1 MTSMRRRVDR
11 PARGRSDFGS
21 LVMEPEAR
29 GEFRATIVINNYNY
43 GQFLGTAIESALAQT
58 YANTEVV
65 VVDDGS
71 TDDSREIIASYGDR
85 VHAVFKSNGGQA
97 SAFNAGFAA
106 SSGDVICMLD
116 SDDYFYP
123 DKVALAVKALSE
135 RPESQWVFHPVCRVF
150 EDGRTQLIPRIAQTV
165 YLDHREPAL
174 RGKLPGPPGPVT
186 SGIVISRPLL
196 ETILPMAESIDITAD
211 NYLIFLVAALSPG
224 TYLDE
229 VLAVQRI
236 HGKNHYT
243 LRHGRTLTQ
252 ARVHLL
258 IAQDMRRRFPQFS
271 RLSNRIFSKA
281 LADYVKSLHR
291 DAICEMTI
299 RHYLKEVA
307 FLELPDLVL
316 RTGYHTVRR
325 AFANAAE

>member
-1 MTSMRRRVDR
+1 M
-11 PARGRSDFGS
+11 
-21 LVMEPEAR
+21 MEPETR
-29 GEFRATIVINNYNY
+29 TETKATVVINNYNY
-43 GQFLGTAIESALAQT
+43 GPFLRTAIESALAQT

-85 VHAVFKSNGGQA
+85 VRTVLKPNGGQA

-123 DKVALAVKALSE
+123 NKVELAVKALTE
-135 RPESQWVFHPVCRVF
+135 RPESHWVFHPVCRVF
-150 EDGRTQLIPRIAQTV
+150 EDGRTQAIPHIPQTV
-165 YLDHREPAL
+165 YLDHRAPAL

-186 SGIVISRPLL
+186 SGIVISRSLL
-196 ETILPMAESIDITAD
+196 ETILPMAESIHITAD
-211 NYLIFLVAALSPG
+211 NYVIFLVAALAPG

-236 HGKNHYT
+236 HGNNHYT

-258 IAQDMRRRFPQFS
+258 IAHDMRRRFPQLS
-271 RLSNRIFSKA
+271 RLSNRIFCKA
-281 LADYVKSLHR
+281 LADYMKALHR
-291 DAICEMTI
+291 DAICETTI

-307 FLELPDLVL
+307 YLELPDLLL

-325 AFANAAE
+325 TFASFAE